1 MVWQDRIG
9 GDFSASPILA
19 GGHLYLFD
27 HEGAGYVYEA
37 TGELHRVSKNQLATG
52 CRASPVAVANQL
64 IVRTL
69 DHLYCLEAS
78 QAEQDAP

>member
-9 GDFSASPILA
+9 GDFSASPIVA
-19 GGHLYLFD
+19 GGLLYLFD

-37 TGELHRVSKNQLATG
+37 GGEPKRISKNQLATG
-52 CRASPVAVANQL
+52 CRASPVAVSNQL

-69 DHLYCLEAS
+69 DHLYCLES
-78 QAEQDAP
+78 SEAELDAP